1 VNKRYAMVLVIVSV
15 LLIVSA
21 CGKPSFKKEA
31 AAFGESYK
39 KAQYTVNRTDD
50 LSDMKEKLKVY
61 LTEHEYQEY
70 TQDSMFPS
78 ILEAAKDQD
87 CQIKLKKIMF
97 TPSDESDDRIEFNY
111 EMMIQFIN
119 QNGKV
124 KKEIKK
130 KGAMTV
136 IKTDAGLKISR
147 DWDGRLYPSD
157 YQSSLQSRS

>member
-1 VNKRYAMVLVIVSV
+1 MVNRAL
-15 LLIVSA
+15 
-21 CGKPSFKKEA
+21 KKKQQHLEKA
-31 AAFGESYK
+31 IK

-50 LSDMKEKLKVY
+50 LTDMKEKLKFY

-78 ILEAAKDQD
+78 VLEAAKDQD
-87 CQIKLKKIMF
+87 CQIKLKKITF
-97 TPSDESDDRIEFNY
+97 APSDESDDRIEFDY
-111 EMMIQFIN
+111 EMMIQFID
-119 QNGKV
+119 QKGKV

-136 IKTDAGLKISR
+136 IKTESGLKISR

>member
-1 VNKRYAMVLVIVSV
+1 MEKAI
-15 LLIVSA
+15 
-21 CGKPSFKKEA
+21 
-31 AAFGESYK
+31 K

-111 EMMIQFIN
+111 EMVIQFID
-119 QNGKV
+119 QKKEKS
-124 KKEIKK
+124 KKEIEKK
-130 KGAMTV
+130 KSHDCHQNRIWFKKSAEIGM
-136 IKTDAGLKISR
+136 G
-147 DWDGRLYPSD
+147 D
-157 YQSSLQSRS
+157 YTLLTTNPHSKVVLNENGFFFFDS